1 MKQIVHISL
10 IVMLAVFAN
19 SCKKE
24 NAGDCFKSAGKM
36 TTTSRNVTGFTRIKV
51 EDKLEVYLTQ
61 GNEYKV
67 EVEAGGNLQSN
78 IKTVVEDST
87 LTISNIN
94 KCNFVRSP
102 KTSIK
107 VFVTLPRLR
116 YVRSGGVGAIYF
128 QNQFTGDS
136 MDVRIGNSGDVH
148 INVNVKYLTTST
160 HGNGDLY
167 AIGSA
172 DVSSHYTN
180 GTNYLHLEEL
190 VIKNNIIL
198 STYTIGDC
206 YINAPTNGPI
216 NLEIWESGNVYY
228 KGTPTDLY
236 LIKKGKGEVFQK

>member
-1 MKQIVHISL
+1 MFRRQYLLLVRETDYMHP
-10 IVMLAVFAN
+10 M
-19 SCKKE
+19 
-24 NAGDCFKSAGKM
+24 
-36 TTTSRNVTGFTRIKV
+36 TRIDSV
-51 EDKLEVYLTQ
+51 SYTHLDVYKRQ
-61 GNEYKV
+61 
-67 EVEAGGNLQSN
+67 
-78 IKTVVEDST
+78 
-87 LTISNIN
+87 
-94 KCNFVRSP
+94 
-102 KTSIK
+102 
-107 VFVTLPRLR
+107 
-116 YVRSGGVGAIYF
+116 
-128 QNQFTGDS
+128 
-136 MDVRIGNSGDVH
+136 VH